1 MSNFRNPLV
10 AAVSLSV
17 LHSAPSLAQD
27 DGAMLELE
35 QIVVT
40 ARKREESLQEVP
52 VSISVLGDTMLQD
65 TNILTQNDLFEL
77 IPGIYYDQG
86 PDRNAAFPSVRGVQ
100 SNEIATNRT
109 KVTSF
114 VDGMPILGSQGALG
128 FGNVAQV
135 EVFRGPQSAA
145 FGRSTFGGAINY
157 VTRDPGD
164 EFEGL
169 VTADVNDYGRR
180 LVRGQVSG
188 PISDTVGFML
198 NAEFEDSSAPDDFI
212 ASDGFEYGTRAT
224 DQISGKLVFDPNENL
239 HIEMTFSHTDITDGP
254 TAQYFVS
261 EAARDACL
269 GQLGSR
275 GIFNPAMMGGGVYID
290 GTFDCDWDQGAQIAS
305 QQDRSVVLAEAF
317 DNPAYARQ
325 FPQYQNLTSE
335 QQDDLLFLARSQ
347 SVFGDFE
354 GAEDERD
361 RFTLQLDWL
370 AENGS
375 AIQAS
380 FMTSEEFYIRGNDTS
395 RDPDLPITF
404 APGMGVD
411 WVLVDMGPMATLGT
425 IMSDPTD
432 IDETYAEVRWVSP
445 ADNRLRSVVGVS
457 YYDYD
462 FLTTLYFGGYGAIAA
477 GPDAVARYLAL
488 TGDDVSVPDQLLG
501 ESATNVGVFFNAS
514 YDITGQAT
522 VTLEG
527 RYQDDEVSGTDT
539 ISGNSGSVTTTK
551 FIPRLSFNYNFNDA
565 TTFYAQY
572 AEGNNPAGVNVGF
585 YNPAIIASLTNANA
599 LWEATNGAEGA
610 PYTVASVENFQEEE
624 LENLEFGFKGTALDG
639 RFQYSTAI
647 YFTEWRDNVVPQNLY
662 WGPTLL
668 PGEQAAPQ
676 DGNRTFLNAG
686 DQDMQGIEFE
696 GNLQITD
703 RLRLRA
709 VLGLLDAEYA
719 DFCDVGLF
727 GALGP
732 HAVATGRATFE
743 RGGEFG
749 TPCYR
754 VDGNELR
761 EQPNVT
767 AAISPSYRADFGNTG
782 LQWMARADIRWE
794 SGQWRDTANIGKTE
808 DLLQINA
815 FFGLSGELWDA
826 TLYINNLTDEDA
838 PRNIAGNEDVS
849 IIGRYLTIGNDPRS
863 NFLVTPR
870 LPRTV
875 GFRMDYRF

>member
-17 LHSAPSLAQD
+17 LHTAPSLAQD

-40 ARKREESLQEVP
+40 ARKREESLQQVP

-325 FPQYQNLTSE
+325 FPQYQNLTAE

-361 RFTLQLDWL
+361 RLTLQLDWL
-370 AENGS
+370 AENGG

-404 APGMGVD
+404 APGGGVD

-514 YDITGQAT
+514 YDITDQAT

-551 FIPRLSFNYNFNDA
+551 FIPRLSFNYSFNDA

-610 PYTVASVENFQEEE
+610 PYTVASVEHFQEEE

-727 GALGP
+727 GALGG

-743 RGGEFG
+743 RGDEFG

-782 LQWMARADIRWE
+782 LQWMARADIVWE

-838 PRNIAGNEDVS
+838 PRNIAGSEDVS
-849 IIGRYLTIGNDPRS
+849 IIGSYLTIGNDPRS

-870 LPRTV
+870 QPRTV